1 MQKLYKLSLE
11 ESKKK
16 GYDLRTD
23 AIPIKA
29 AKASRDIASDVSVKG
44 GQEPSR
50 GREPQTHS
58 ACNMKAKH
66 YPMSES
72 HRLAVLHTCLLT
84 VLLSDLALLGKR
96 TKTHRIL
103 VMLGRSQT
111 SASPSGGLGEL
122 SACWHL
128 YSQLDTSCSVTGL
141 LIIDADDGRSL
152 NNEETCSLVV
162 KTLVTWHQLW

>member
-44 GQEPSR
+44 GQESSR
-50 GREPQTHS
+50 AREPQTQS

-66 YPMSES
+66 YPMPES

-84 VLLSDLALLGKR
+84 MLVSSLALLGKR
-96 TKTHRIL
+96 TKTQQDSDHARALTDLSIPL
-103 VMLGRSQT
+103 RRSRRT
-111 SASPSGGLGEL
+111 LCLLASVFPAG
-122 SACWHL
+122 
-128 YSQLDTSCSVTGL
+128 YFM
-141 LIIDADDGRSL
+141 
-152 NNEETCSLVV
+152 
-162 KTLVTWHQLW
+162 